1 MSNNLLLVDFS
12 NTVIRSLAVNSQL
25 TWNGQVTGG
34 LYGTVMQL
42 VAKIKMYQPSCIL
55 VCKDHAPYL
64 RAKLYPNYKSDRKN
78 QKPPSW
84 YEDKA
89 HTFQLVDQFLNL
101 SKIPVWD
108 VAGFEADD
116 LIAKVVEDVHD
127 YFDNV
132 YILSNDD
139 DLFALLHY
147 ENVTLLKKSGN
158 FDYDKFKNE
167 YPDLEPRDWVTV
179 TAMTGTHNNIQ
190 GIDRCGL
197 KTAIKWMKDYKYT
210 GTWHPKVLENAELI
224 GRNML
229 LINLPFL
236 PNELNFDKKLLT
248 RPKINRHQIMGFLSE
263 YGIVYTDTMDEAFKY
278 LSSGNY

>member
-25 TWNGQVTGG
+25 VWDGQVTGG
-34 LYGTVMQL
+34 LYGTVTQF
-42 VAKIKMYQPSCIL
+42 ASKIKLHKPSCVL

-64 RAKLYPNYKSDRKN
+64 RTQLYPSYKSDRKN
-78 QKPPSW
+78 QNPPSW

-89 HTFQLVDQFLNL
+89 HTFNLVDQFLGL
-101 SKIPVWD
+101 TKTPVWD

-116 LIAKVVEDVHD
+116 LIAKTVKECHD
-127 YFDNV
+127 DFDNI

-197 KTAIKWMKDYKYT
+197 KTAIKWMKDYKFT
-210 GTWHPKVLENAELI
+210 GKWHHKVLENQELVE
-224 GRNML
+224 RNKS
-229 LINLPFL
+229 LIQLPFQS
-236 PNELNFDKKLLT
+236 NELLFDKELLT
-248 RPKINRHQIMGFLSE
+248 PPKINRHQIMGFLSE
-263 YGIVYTDTMDEAFKY
+263 YGIVYTGTMDEAFK
-278 LSSGNY
+278 SFAAKH